1 MYIRNDYMEKLK
13 NQIDEWDLELEKL
26 ENTKLQ
32 KLNGDVKAN
41 ADKQISL
48 IRSQRDEL
56 KMNIA
61 KIQNSTDNDWEEL
74 KKRAEDVKEKIS
86 RTFSEARSELK

>member
-1 MYIRNDYMEKLK
+1 MEKLK